1 MYKKFFFKAVAIM
14 VCLVFLTLCVPGLI
28 SAEKKSPKP
37 NSKLLFEKPL
47 RLISSI
53 FPVFSYIFDT
63 GSQDNFSKNAPSST
77 SSGKVK
83 ITGGLASPKVSDGD

>member
-1 MYKKFFFKAVAIM
+1 MHKKFFFKAVAIM

-37 NSKLLFEKPL
+37 NSRLLFEKPL

-63 GSQDNFSKNAPSST
+63 GSQDNYSKNAPTST
-77 SSGKVK
+77 SSEKVK
-83 ITGGLASPKVSDGD
+83 ITGGLQVARPSGGD